1 MCLTQSHR
9 RALGVPESTFYEQ
22 RSRRP
27 SPTQQRRADLDGKVK
42 ACFAA
47 SSGTYGSP
55 RVRARLRQDG
65 VAVSKK
71 TVEASMVRQG
81 LQGRVHKRRRC
92 LTRADAQAEKLPDL
106 LKRDF
111 TAEQVNQRGVGD
123 FKQIDTDERCGV
135 PRDRRGDLFS
145 RRMLGFVQSDRYPTA
160 ELATA
165 ATQHGRRGPR
175 R

>member
-1 MCLTQSHR
+1 MNKAEFITAQRTEHGVPHVVSC

-27 SPTQQRRADLDGKVK
+27 SPTQQRRGDLDGKVK

-47 SSGTYGSP
+47 SGGTYGSP

-71 TVEASMVRQG
+71 TVEASMARQG
-81 LQGRVHKRRRC
+81 LQGRVRKPRRC
-92 LTRADAQAEKLPDL
+92 LTRVDAHAEKLPDL

-111 TAEQVNQRGVGD
+111 TAERVNQKWVGD
-123 FKQIDTDERCGV
+123 FKQKLIGASSLQASD
-135 PRDRRGDLFS
+135 
-145 RRMLGFVQSDRYPTA
+145 SDRVVP
-160 ELATA
+160 
-165 ATQHGRRGPR
+165 GF
-175 R
+175 